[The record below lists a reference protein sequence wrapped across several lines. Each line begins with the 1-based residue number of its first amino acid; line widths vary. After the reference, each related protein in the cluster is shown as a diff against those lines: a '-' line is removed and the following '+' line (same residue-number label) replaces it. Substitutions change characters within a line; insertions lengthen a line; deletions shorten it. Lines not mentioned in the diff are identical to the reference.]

1 MADKESNEALFRLRS
16 EVEKLELS
24 HPDLKDRLE
33 AILERIEARF
43 DLPTA
48 DHRLEVLDE
57 AKMAI
62 QKFEVEHPTATG
74 VLAEF
79 LQVLSNIG
87 V

>member
-1 MADKESNEALFRLRS
+1 MADKESNEALFRLRG

-24 HPDLKDRLE
+24 HPELKSRLE
-33 AILERIEARF
+33 SLLERVEARF
-43 DLPTA
+43 DLGSM
-48 DHRLEVLDE
+48 DHRVEVLEE
-57 AKMAI
+57 AKSAV

-79 LQVLSNIG
+79 LQVLNNIG